1 MNNTFTD
8 IDIKELDELIKR
20 VQKVI
25 THDLALSSED
35 CQLLLD
41 VLLTF
46 IDMQTNLANND
57 ITIQKLRKLA
67 GIVKSSEKIKS
78 SLSQTKAKKARTR
91 PKKPALDKV
100 KPEIIHH
107 RHDELVKGDICPEC
121 EAGKLYKYEPQPY
134 CALSV
139 KVLSYQSN
147 M

>member
-67 GIVKSSEKIKS
+67 GIVKS
-78 SLSQTKAKKARTR
+78 LKK
-91 PKKPALDKV
+91 
-100 KPEIIHH
+100 
-107 RHDELVKGDICPEC
+107 
-121 EAGKLYKYEPQPY
+121 
-134 CALSV
+134 
-139 KVLSYQSN
+139 
-147 M
+147 